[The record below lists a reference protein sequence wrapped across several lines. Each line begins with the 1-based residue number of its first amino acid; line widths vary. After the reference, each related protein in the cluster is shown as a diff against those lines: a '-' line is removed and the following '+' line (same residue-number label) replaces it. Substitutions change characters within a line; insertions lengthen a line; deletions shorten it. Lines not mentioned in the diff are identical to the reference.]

1 MSLLIDTIGNMRSI
15 APPFLIA
22 PRPGVRIRTRLRVD
36 AADERVLRAVGE
48 YLGRLAGIDLA
59 TRCRLGCG
67 SDRRA
72 DRKRALTAASSSRWA
87 GALTRTSNDQWKR
100 GWRNLHEARANL
112 RRAIRVIDR
121 RLAAPVG
128 GRRGRVR
135 GYASGAEHWQKQRRR
150 QVLATRLARV
160 EARIQQGRVSVVRGG
175 RRLLR
180 NRQHLEDTA
189 LTEAAWRVRWD
200 AERWFI
206 CADGEADKAW
216 GNETIRV
223 HPDAGWLELKLPAVL
238 VGLANRPHGR
248 YRLSCPVRFSHRGDE
263 WAAHAASCAVQYDIS
278 LDSNKGRWYLH
289 ASWTRPP
296 VQPMT
301 VQAAVAGGVVAVDL
315 NAGHLACF
323 AVDRHGNPTGPP
335 ITIRL
340 ELDGLPAS
348 TRDGRLRE
356 AVTLLLDHA
365 GAAGCGGIAVE
376 ALDFADARAAGR
388 EIMGRGRRGR
398 RFRGTVAGIPTRRFR
413 DRLVQMAANRGLAV
427 VAVDAAWTSV
437 WGGRYWQTPL
447 QARYPS
453 RKLTRHHAASVVVGR
468 RALGLGARRRPGM
481 LDADRRI
488 SVASN
493 CRPGRFTAPARGGHD
508 PPATRPGGSIVLR
521 KTGSG
526 DRDRRGAQGTQD
538 RSASPVSVDRH

>member
-1 MSLLIDTIGNMRSI
+1 
-15 APPFLIA
+15 
-22 PRPGVRIRTRLRVD
+22 VD
-36 AADERVLRAVGE
+36 AADDRVLRAVGE
-48 YLGRLAGIDLA
+48 YLGRLAGTDLA
-59 TRCRLGCG
+59 TRCRVGRG
-67 SDRRA
+67 ADQRA
-72 DRKRALTAASSSRWA
+72 DRKRALTAVSSSRWA
-87 GALTRTSNDQWKR
+87 GALTRTSNDQWQR
-100 GWRNLHEARANL
+100 SWHNLHDARVNL

-128 GRRGRVR
+128 GHRGRVR
-135 GYASGAEHWQKQRRR
+135 GYATGAEHWQKQRRR
-150 QVLATRLARV
+150 QILATRLTRV

-180 NRQHLEDTA
+180 NRQHLQEA
-189 LTEAAWRVRWD
+189 GLTEAEWRVRWD

-223 HPDAGWLELKLPAVL
+223 HPDTGWLELKLPAPL
-238 VGLANRPHGR
+238 AHLANRPHGR
-248 YRLSCPVRFSHRGDE
+248 YRLSRQVCFAHRGDE
-263 WAAHAASCAVQYDIS
+263 WAAQVTGGAVRYDIS
-278 LDSNKGRWYLH
+278 YESKKHRWYLH
-289 ASWTRPP
+289 ASWTWPP

-315 NAGHLACF
+315 NAGHLDCF
-323 AVDRHGNPTGPP
+323 VVDRHGNPTGPP
-335 ITIRL
+335 MTIPL
-340 ELDGLPAS
+340 KLDGLPAS
-348 TRDGRLRE
+348 TRDGRLRAAITRILDLASTADGR
-356 AVTLLLDHA
+356 AV
-365 GAAGCGGIAVE
+365 AVE
-376 ALDFADARAAGR
+376 ALDFADVRAAGR
-388 EIMGRGRRGR
+388 ETLGRGRRGR
-398 RFRGTVAGIPTRRFR
+398 RFRATVAGIPTRRFR
-413 DRLVQMAANRGLAV
+413 DRLVQMAANRGLVV
-427 VAVDAAWTSV
+427 VAVDAGWTSV
-437 WGGRYWQTPL
+437 WGGRYWQAPL
-447 QARYPS
+447 QARYPR

-508 PPATRPGGSIVLR
+508 PPATRPGGSIKLW

-538 RSASPVSVDRH
+538 RSASPVSVDRR